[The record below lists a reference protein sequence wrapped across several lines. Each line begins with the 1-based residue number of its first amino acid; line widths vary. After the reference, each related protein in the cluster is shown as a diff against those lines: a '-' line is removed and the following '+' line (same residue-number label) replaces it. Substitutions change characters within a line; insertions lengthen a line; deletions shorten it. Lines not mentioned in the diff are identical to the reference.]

1 MASHI
6 RIQATRPTL
15 RQFIVDKHKTSNM
28 SRFLAKQTLKSL
40 RSHIHRPLP
49 HYPSL
54 FSTYHHQEKTYN
66 VVAKAMASYPEHL
79 NKIAD
84 KKRQQARHEELI
96 DIHDFD
102 AIRPQEYN
110 IRLTDVDDGKLGSE
124 IAEALGIHYLGGA
137 TAGDAGM
144 KTEYIDGYLYG
155 HRRRPVLPCVVRNGD
170 QACWVIF
177 IVVTGAP
184 ATYIS
189 PRVID
194 ALNLRTDGPTSAHI
208 AGYKHP
214 VQTSPSN
221 SGFAGI
227 NIIGADFLDGYQVST
242 CFLGS
247 GKVRYLF
254 EGRREL

>member
-1 MASHI
+1 
-6 RIQATRPTL
+6 
-15 RQFIVDKHKTSNM
+15 M
-28 SRFLAKQTLKSL
+28 SRLLAKQTFKSL
-40 RSHIHRPLP
+40 RSYIYRPLP

-54 FSTYHHQEKTYN
+54 VSSYHHQAKTYD
-66 VVAKAMASYPEHL
+66 VVAKTMASYPEHL
-79 NKIAD
+79 NTIAD
-84 KKRQQARHEELI
+84 KKRQQARHQEFI

-102 AIRPQEYN
+102 VIQPQEYN

-137 TAGDAGM
+137 TADYSAM
-144 KTEYIDGYLYG
+144 KAEYIDGYLYG

-184 ATYIS
+184 ATYLS

-194 ALNLRTDGPTSAHI
+194 ALNLSKDGPTSAHI

-214 VQTSPSN
+214 VQMSPSN
-221 SGFAGI
+221 SDFADI